1 MTNKV
6 CNLSVLGSKQ
16 NHFLDIGFIFL
27 ISNWFVGGN
36 YFSGKCM
43 VVVKL
48 CGGII
53 AN

>member
-27 ISNWFVGGN
+27 ISIG
-36 YFSGKCM
+36 
-43 VVVKL
+43 L
-48 CGGII
+48 LEEII
-53 AN
+53 SLASVW